1 MLCVEVTVNG
11 KRRCVA
17 AVGDLTTFDAQIVRY
32 PGRDGTA
39 TTRLEVGGISRDLST
54 TFNWVADDHLLGEGD
69 VVAIRVVDSKA
80 PDVPVASPS
89 GMSQLL
95 SRRRL
100 PDVRRFV
107 RDALEKV
114 DLPQVMLTWLVLLYV
129 AALLQ
134 RCPR

>member
-1 MLCVEVTVNG
+1 MLCVEVTLNG

-17 AVGDLTTFDAQIVRY
+17 AVRGLAAFDARIVRY
-32 PGRDGTA
+32 PGRDGAA
-39 TTRLEVGGISRDLST
+39 TTRLEVAGISDDLST
-54 TFNWVADDHLLGEGD
+54 LFVWIADDDRLGEGD
-69 VVAIRVVDSKA
+69 VVTFRVVDSKA

-89 GMSQLL
+89 RLSELL

-100 PDVRRFV
+100 PDVRTIV

-134 RCPR
+134 HCPH